1 MPHEWLGDGSF
12 LMLNQRFQWWGPLK
26 QRLLKKGRVVKNGGR
41 PVTEMNL
48 VLDALFYRLRNCGPW
63 RDMPPQYGPWQT
75 IYG

>member
-1 MPHEWLGDGSF
+1 MVGAA
-12 LMLNQRFQWWGPLK
+12 QAAA
-26 QRLLKKGRVVKNGGR
+26 LKKVRVVKNGGR
-41 PVTEMNL
+41 LVTEMNL